1 MRIFFPQMQLGMHSK
16 ESFPETSIAY
26 VNEGRKW
33 AVGSWKMRTQ
43 VANYDEPWFAPKRSL
58 LVDWSPSLLSMQQEH
73 AAFPWWCRAWH
84 ALGVPLKLQCQVN
97 KSFVFARW
105 PIRVPVFT
113 RNCALFFWFPCGF
126 IINTYCTVWSQFD
139 TQLEYAERVDRI
151 GTSSSAIPAAWL
163 RGFCFKMVLDSSICH
178 TNGAFWHCHGWTGR
192 RDARD
197 YENDMKR
204 V

>member
-1 MRIFFPQMQLGMHSK
+1 MSGWKLEDAYPGRQLRWALVCTKKKSSRWLIS
-16 ESFPETSIAY
+16 ESP
-26 VNEGRKW
+26 
-33 AVGSWKMRTQ
+33 
-43 VANYDEPWFAPKRSL
+43 
-58 LVDWSPSLLSMQQEH
+58 EH
-73 AAFPWWCRAWH
+73 ATRACSIPMMLSCLACSGGAFEVAMSS
-84 ALGVPLKLQCQVN
+84 QQ
-97 KSFVFARW
+97 SFVFARW

-126 IINTYCTVWSQFD
+126 IINTYYTVWSQFD

-192 RDARD
+192 RDARA

-204 V
+204 VELHRILASSM